1 MKHHLPGNFNLV
13 FVICLLLIILG
24 LKAPA
29 QVPCTNPP
37 LMSLNASWKVQSTV
51 HVVIDPQFGFNSSN
65 QKQLILQQ
73 LDKWGNTGVANV
85 TFLDKSNGG
94 AGPGSGPGTN
104 PILFISKALPDAPGA
119 QGQEQGIS
127 YGGCRGDTEIKINPG
142 VTDPTAFIQVVSHEI
157 GHTFGLQHCNCP
169 QNSTAMTLP
178 ASASLNAAGGYDGPT
193 SCDIDKF
200 RICGTLPTPTP
211 TPEQEPPFGCT
222 YPTFNGACPYG
233 TGRQVGD
240 PYCCVNFGC
249 GEPPPCPAVGNYDAQ
264 ECNMHYSGTGGGWDE
279 CDCTCKGPDSPI
291 LIDILG
297 DGFSLSNS
305 GDGVSFD
312 IDAAGGK
319 EQISW
324 TTFGSD
330 DAWLA
335 LDRNANSMIDNG
347 EELFGNHTD
356 QPRPPLGKEKQ
367 GFLALAEYDK
377 FENGGNSD
385 GLISSEDLIFQNL
398 KLWQDKNH
406 NGISEVSELHNLL
419 SLNIAKLELNYH
431 ESKRTDEHGNQFK
444 YRAKVKDAK
453 DSKVGRWAWDVFL
466 VTAP

>member
-1 MKHHLPGNFNLV
+1 
-13 FVICLLLIILG
+13 
-24 LKAPA
+24 
-29 QVPCTNPP
+29 
-37 LMSLNASWKVQSTV
+37 MSLNASWKVQSTV

-211 TPEQEPPFGCT
+211 TPTPDSCTYQEPEQ
-222 YPTFNGACPYG
+222 PTDPSGYG
-233 TGRQVGD
+233 ELLCEICFDGQNND
-240 PYCCVNFGC
+240 C
-249 GEPPPCPAVGNYDAQ
+249 E
-264 ECNMHYSGTGGGWDE
+264 SGTDLVDYK
-279 CDCTCKGPDSPI
+279 CSQCTSPI
-291 LIDILG
+291 VIDTLG
-297 DGFSLSNS
+297 NGFDLTSAE
-305 GDGVSFD
+305 DGVEFD
-312 IDAAGGK
+312 IAGIGRAI
-319 EQISW
+319 QVSW
-324 TTFGSD
+324 TQGD
-330 DAWLA
+330 EAWLT
-335 LDRNANSMIDNG
+335 LDRNGNGNIDSG
-347 EELFGNHTD
+347 KELFGAVTS
-356 QPRPPLGKEKQ
+356 QPASTERN

-377 FENGGNSD
+377 PVNGGNADSRITNQD
-385 GLISSEDLIFQNL
+385 SIFNSL
-398 KLWQDKNH
+398 RLWQDTNH
-406 NGISEVSELHNLL
+406 NGISEANELFTLPA
-419 SLNIAKLELNYH
+419 LNIAELELDYH
-431 ESKRTDEHGNQFK
+431 ESKRTDEHGNKFRF
-444 YRAKVKDAK
+444 RAKVWDANK
-453 DSKVGRWAWDVFL
+453 AKVGRWAWDVFL
-466 VTAP
+466 ITAP